1 MNASR
6 AESSRYAVIDKKP
19 DPAEPDTADKSDAAE
34 PDTADKSDAA
44 EPDTA
49 DKSDAAEPDTADKS
63 DAAEPDTADKSDAAE
78 PDTADKSDAAEPDTA
93 DEPKKKS
100 ARRRVT
106 VSLRSLVIAAV
117 IVAVVFVVAGLGWL
131 YVGAQRKLD
140 AQARQLQDSAHAE
153 KIALDYAVNAAAMN
167 YQDINAWKAKLTAGT
182 TPELSDK
189 LTKAATSIQ
198 QILDPLQ
205 WTSTAKPLAA
215 KVHSHSGATYVVDAF
230 VSVMTKTVQ
239 APDPLQSTAT
249 YSVTLDGSNDWKIT
263 DVGGVGAAV
272 EEK

>member
-19 DPAEPDTADKSDAAE
+19 DPTEPDTADKSNAAE
-34 PDTADKSDAA
+34 SDTADKPNAAETDATESDTAGEKDIAEADTADKSNAAQPDATESDTDD
-44 EPDTA
+44 EPDAGERDPA
-49 DKSDAAEPDTADKS
+49 DKPT
-63 DAAEPDTADKSDAAE
+63 
-78 PDTADKSDAAEPDTA
+78 
-93 DEPKKKS
+93 KKS
-100 ARRRVT
+100 AQRRVT

-117 IVAVVFVVAGLGWL
+117 IVVVVVVVAGLGWL
-131 YVGAQRKLD
+131 YVGAQRKFD

-189 LTKAATSIQ
+189 LSKAATSIQ
-198 QILDPLQ
+198 QILEPLQ
-205 WTSTAKPLAA
+205 WTSTAKPLVG
-215 KVHSHSGATYVVDAF
+215 KVHSHTGATYVVDAF

-249 YSVTLDGSNDWKIT
+249 YSVTLDSSKDWKIT

>member
-19 DPAEPDTADKSDAAE
+19 DPAEPDTADKPDPAE

-49 DKSDAAEPDTADKS
+49 DEPDAAEPDTAD
-63 DAAEPDTADKSDAAE
+63 EP
-78 PDTADKSDAAEPDTA
+78 DAAEPDTA

-117 IVAVVFVVAGLGWL
+117 IVAVVVGVAGLGGL
-131 YVGAQRKLD
+131 YVGAQRKVD
-140 AQARQLQDSAHAE
+140 AQGLRFEDSAHAE

-167 YQDINAWKAKLTAGT
+167 YQDINAWK
-182 TPELSDK
+182 
-189 LTKAATSIQ
+189 
-198 QILDPLQ
+198 
-205 WTSTAKPLAA
+205 
-215 KVHSHSGATYVVDAF
+215 
-230 VSVMTKTVQ
+230 
-239 APDPLQSTAT
+239 
-249 YSVTLDGSNDWKIT
+249 
-263 DVGGVGAAV
+263 
-272 EEK
+272 